1 VIDGKLILE
10 EFSAMKIVGIGLL
23 ALGILALVYRGF
35 SYTKESHEARLGPLQ
50 VELKEKERV
59 QVPVWAGVA
68 LAVAGGAVLVL
79 AGHKKF

>member
-1 VIDGKLILE
+1 
-10 EFSAMKIVGIGLL
+10 
-23 ALGILALVYRGF
+23 
-35 SYTKESHEARLGPLQ
+35 

-79 AGHKKF
+79 AGRKSF